1 MKKLIFTFFFII
13 VSSFVFANDSTKLTF
28 VKIETTHGSMKIA
41 LYDDVLLHKE
51 NFIKLVENGFY
62 EGVLFHRVIK
72 DFMIQC
78 GDPYSKIGDP
88 QLRLGSG
95 DLGYTIKS
103 EIVFPKYYHK
113 KGAIAAARR
122 PDQVNPDRESSAC
135 QFYIVAGKTFSDE
148 ELDEFEFRLTQ
159 ILNLNTRFKYTDE
172 QRLMYKTLGGTPHL
186 DGQYTVFGELIEG
199 FDVLEKI
206 SNFPTDERDQPLEEV
221 KIIKMKIVKR

>member
-135 QFYIVAGKTFSDE
+135 QFYIVEGKSFSDAVLQLRE
-148 ELDEFEFRLTQ
+148 YFPEPRINLELNSCPPIISLSSIFLSF
-159 ILNLNTRFKYTDE
+159 LN
-172 QRLMYKTLGGTPHL
+172 
-186 DGQYTVFGELIEG
+186 
-199 FDVLEKI
+199 
-206 SNFPTDERDQPLEEV
+206 NFNNRCQ
-221 KIIKMKIVKR
+221 